1 MQELFFDEKITKST
15 RLVLCPNCD
24 NESRTPIDTNEVE
37 CEECGECF
45 LLEAEGAYPEE
56 FVWHPSEDF

>member
-1 MQELFFDEKITKST
+1 MPKPFFDETITKTT
-15 RLVLCPNCD
+15 RLALCPNCD
-24 NESRTPIDTNEVE
+24 NESRILIDTGEVV

-45 LLEAEGAYPEE
+45 LLEEEGTYAEE